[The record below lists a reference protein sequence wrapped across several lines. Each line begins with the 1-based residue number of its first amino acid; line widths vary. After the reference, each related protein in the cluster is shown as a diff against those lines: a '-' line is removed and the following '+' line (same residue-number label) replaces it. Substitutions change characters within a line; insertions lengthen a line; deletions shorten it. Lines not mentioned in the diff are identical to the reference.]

1 MRYLVA
7 LLMVLVLAPAARA
20 DAPGAVPVVRAEV
33 VESAA
38 RADAPAAPEMKLEQL
53 TVAERRAEEGAAADA
68 QDMPRRGSF
77 WWMVGV
83 IVVAGIILALLLD

>member
-7 LLMVLVLAPAARA
+7 LMLVLVAAPAVRA
-20 DAPGAVPVVRAEV
+20 DVPGDAPVVRAEV

-38 RADAPAAPEMKLEQL
+38 RADAPAAPEMMLEQVS
-53 TVAERRAEEGAAADA
+53 VAERRAEEGAAADA

-77 WWMVGV
+77 WWLVGV
-83 IVVAGIILALLLD
+83 IVVAGVILALLLD

>member
-20 DAPGAVPVVRAEV
+20 DVPGEAAVVRAEV
-33 VESAA
+33 VEPAA

-53 TVAERRAEEGAAADA
+53 SVSERRAEEGAAAEA

-77 WWMVGV
+77 WWLVGV
-83 IVVAGIILALLLD
+83 IVVAGVILALLLD